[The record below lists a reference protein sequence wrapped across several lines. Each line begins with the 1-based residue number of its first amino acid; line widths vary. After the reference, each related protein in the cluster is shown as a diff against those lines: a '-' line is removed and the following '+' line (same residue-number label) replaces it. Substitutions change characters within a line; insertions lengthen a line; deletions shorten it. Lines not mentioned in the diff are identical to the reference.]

1 MIIVVGM
8 AAANRVRF
16 CAWRSISPRYLLM
29 SIHCTNW
36 CATWL
41 RKWRTIDPSSVKRK
55 PRSKD
60 SSSSFGASNARSS
73 DGGRNGSMATSLLSD
88 WKTSTLILP
97 ACKRLFREHRR
108 TMSVRSLCHAGR
120 DFPSICR
127 AKTWRSILMDASVPC
142 CGNALHVIGE
152 TVSETLDFVPARLR
166 VLRIRRPKYG
176 CPTCGTIHQA
186 AAPERPI
193 AKGMAS
199 PGLLAHVLVSKY
211 CDHTP
216 LYRQSQIFARH
227 GVEIER
233 STLANWVGGAC
244 WWLEPLQ
251 ARLAAHV
258 FGSDKIFADDTTIP
272 VLDPGRGRTKTGRL
286 WVYTRDDRPW
296 SGPDPPAAVYFYS
309 PDRKAERP
317 ASHLEAFHGVL
328 QVDGYAGFERLTERG
343 DIVLAACWAHTRRK
357 FFDVHE
363 ATGSPI
369 AAEALR
375 RIAELYAI
383 EKLIRGRTAQER
395 RSARNTQSRPLVEA
409 MKPWLEMQLGRIP
422 GRGGLAD
429 AIRYTLSRWPALRH
443 FLDDGRIELDNNS
456 VERAIRPVALGRK
469 NHLFAGSDGGAE
481 RWATV
486 CSLIASAKLNDVE
499 PSQGHPPAHD
509 RGSSYEP
516 VRRPAA
522 LELAKNARQALI
534 RCDRGTLTPR
544 TSSTR
549 SWCGLRCACGCQTTR
564 MRRRSMNSAKT
575 LTWKATSRRYESPI
589 WGSRVKPTLAMGLI
603 LCCSCSRRST
613 SPVASWV
620 APQGLHSSANPLPNS
635 AGYAI
640 FGWQREIRHH
650 G

>member
-1 MIIVVGM
+1 MQIDLAALPSDTDTLHQLVRDLAAQIAGDRSELAQAQAEIERLRLIIRRFQRAQFGRRSERIDGDQLALGLEDLDADIARLQARHP
-8 AAANRVRF
+8 AASAHVSSPHASHRQGLPEHLPREDVEIDVDGRV
-16 CAWRSISPRYLLM
+16 C
-29 SIHCTNW
+29 
-36 CATWL
+36 
-41 RKWRTIDPSSVKRK
+41 
-55 PRSKD
+55 
-60 SSSSFGASNARSS
+60 
-73 DGGRNGSMATSLLSD
+73 
-88 WKTSTLILP
+88 
-97 ACKRLFREHRR
+97 
-108 TMSVRSLCHAGR
+108 
-120 DFPSICR
+120 
-127 AKTWRSILMDASVPC
+127 PC
-142 CGNALHVIGE
+142 CGGALHSIGE
-152 TVSETLDFVPARLR
+152 TVSEMLDYVPARLR
-166 VLRIRRPKYG
+166 VIRICRPRYG
-176 CPTCGTIHQA
+176 CRACGTIHQA

-199 PGLLAHVLVSKY
+199 PSLLAHVLVSKY

-258 FGSDKIFADDTTIP
+258 FGSAKIFADDTPIP

-286 WVYTRDDRPW
+286 WVYTRDDRSW

-317 ASHLEAFHGVL
+317 ASHLEGFKGIL
-328 QVDGYAGFERLTERG
+328 QLDGYAGFEQLTAGG

-383 EKLIRGRTAQER
+383 EKSIRGRTAEER
-395 RSARNTQSRPLVEA
+395 RSVRSTKSRLLVEA
-409 MKPWLEMQLGRIP
+409 MRPWLEMQLGRIP

-429 AIRYTLSRWPALRH
+429 AIRYTLSRWPALCH
-443 FLDDGRIELDNNS
+443 FLDDSRSELDNNS
-456 VERAIRPVALGRK
+456 VERAIRPIALGRK

-499 PSQGHPPAHD
+499 PFTYLRDILQRMTEGHPMSRLDELLPWIWPKM
-509 RGSSYEP
+509 P
-516 VRRPAA
+516 V
-522 LELAKNARQALI
+522 K
-534 RCDRGTLTPR
+534 
-544 TSSTR
+544 
-549 SWCGLRCACGCQTTR
+549 
-564 MRRRSMNSAKT
+564 
-575 LTWKATSRRYESPI
+575 
-589 WGSRVKPTLAMGLI
+589 
-603 LCCSCSRRST
+603 
-613 SPVASWV
+613 
-620 APQGLHSSANPLPNS
+620 H
-635 AGYAI
+635 
-640 FGWQREIRHH
+640 
-650 G
+650 